1 MRTKKTASIRAA
13 GEEDWPVIQRLLAD
27 AGLPSDDLG
36 ARHAGNFLVA
46 VDPGA
51 PPPGIAGVIGLEG
64 FGRVG
69 LLRSLAVDPAQRGNG
84 IGTMLVSAL
93 EERAG
98 DAGLSELW
106 LLTLDAEVFFWK
118 LDYRI
123 VDRDTAPD
131 AIRRTPEFTTLCPAT
146 AHLMHKPL

>member
-27 AGLPSDDLG
+27 AGLPSDDLAAG
-36 ARHAGNFLVA
+36 QAGNFLVA
-46 VDPGA
+46 VDPDA
-51 PPPGIAGVIGLEG
+51 PPPGIAGAIGLEG

-69 LLRSLAVDPAQRGNG
+69 LLRSLAVDPAHRGNG
-84 IGTMLVSAL
+84 IGTELVTAL
-93 EERAG
+93 EQRAG
-98 DAGLSELW
+98 NAGLTELW
-106 LLTLDAEVFFWK
+106 LLTVDAEVFFWK

-131 AIRRTPEFTTLCPAT
+131 AIRRTPEFSTLCPAS

>member
-13 GEEDWPVIQRLLAD
+13 GEQDWPVIERLLAA
-27 AGLPSDDLG
+27 AGLPSDDLA

-46 VDPGA
+46 VDPDA

-64 FGRVG
+64 FGRIG
-69 LLRSLAVDPAQRGNG
+69 LLRSLVVDPAHRGNG
-84 IGTMLVSAL
+84 IGTELVTAL

-98 DAGLSELW
+98 EAGVSELW

-123 VDRDTAPD
+123 VDRETAPD
-131 AIRRTPEFTTLCPAT
+131 AIRRTPEFSSLCPAT

>member
-1 MRTKKTASIRAA
+1 MEAKRTASVRAA
-13 GEEDWPVIQRLLAD
+13 AEEDWPFIRRLLAD
-27 AGLPSDDLG
+27 AGLPSDDLA
-36 ARHAGNFLVA
+36 ARDAGHFLVA
-46 VDPGA
+46 IDPAA
-51 PPPGIAGVIGLEG
+51 PPPGIAGAIALQG
-64 FGRVG
+64 FGRIG
-69 LLRSLAVDPAQRGNG
+69 LLRSLAVDPAHRGNG
-84 IGTMLVSAL
+84 IGTELVTAL

-98 DAGLSELW
+98 EAGLSELW

-131 AIRRTPEFTTLCPAT
+131 AIRRTPEFSTLCPAT